1 MFCSHFFYE
10 TFQQHNIQA
19 YSNAQ
24 RKKAKFFIEQ
34 IVYQWSTDEKSP
46 TKPIFKSHKTSFL
59 YSVTKKK
66 EKIWSGYIIS
76 MKDKENQ
83 VYAVLLTDQKHI
95 KGLEGFLHIQKS
107 IYLVKKRIRV
117 TIKIYIMSTV
127 HFTDL

>member
-1 MFCSHFFYE
+1 MKNHPQNQYSSHTKYPFY
-10 TFQQHNIQA
+10 IQL
-19 YSNAQ
+19 Q
-24 RKKAKFFIEQ
+24 
-34 IVYQWSTDEKSP
+34 
-46 TKPIFKSHKTSFL
+46 
-59 YSVTKKK
+59 KK

>member
-1 MFCSHFFYE
+1 
-10 TFQQHNIQA
+10 
-19 YSNAQ
+19 
-24 RKKAKFFIEQ
+24 
-34 IVYQWSTDEKSP
+34 
-46 TKPIFKSHKTSFL
+46 
-59 YSVTKKK
+59 
-66 EKIWSGYIIS
+66 

-117 TIKIYIMSTV
+117 KIKIYIMSTV